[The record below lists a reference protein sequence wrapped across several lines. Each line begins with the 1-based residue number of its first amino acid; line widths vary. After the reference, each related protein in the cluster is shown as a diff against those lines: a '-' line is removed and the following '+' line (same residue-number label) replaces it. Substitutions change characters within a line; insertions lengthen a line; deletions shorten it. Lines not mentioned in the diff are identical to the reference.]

1 MIKRE
6 HFKVALFTFIEFFSD
21 DSTII
26 NHHGFQRNVR
36 VQPANIS
43 HGVQNQNGE
52 QETKVNLYRYPD
64 IEMFYL
70 NSTLNFG
77 IPPVLVFQ
85 LEVYYYK
92 VERLLTGLT
101 AQQ

>member
-1 MIKRE
+1 M
-6 HFKVALFTFIEFFSD
+6 FTFIEFFSD
-21 DSTII
+21 EPLI

-52 QETKVNLYRYPD
+52 QETKVHLYRYPD

-77 IPPVLVFQ
+77 TPPVLVFQ
-85 LEVYYYK
+85 LLEHC
-92 VERLLTGLT
+92 
-101 AQQ
+101 